1 MKKTVLTS
9 LLLTFTAIVF
19 SYFIAEAWI
28 AEVTVVLGPVLTWLF
43 MMGVVFLPC
52 YGTFYI
58 VTSLIW
64 RVKPSSLSKADI
76 TVLIA
81 AYNEEDSIKDTI
93 DSINNSNF
101 LGSIE
106 IIVVNDGSTDKTKD
120 VLQKL
125 SKQAE
130 NLLVINKENGGK
142 SSALNVGLKYVKTKI
157 VVTIDADTTMH
168 ENAIR
173 EIVSTHINNGFQATA
188 GAIRVNNPS
197 KNLITKVQN
206 WDYMIGLASAK
217 QAQGAHDG
225 ILVAQG
231 AFSCFDVSVIR
242 ESNGWR
248 EDVVGEDIVLSWSLN
263 KSGMVIGYAPFAICF
278 TNVPE
283 NYKSFF
289 NQRKRW
295 SRGLIEAFRQHS
307 DVLFKPSRN
316 LPFYWY
322 NIFFPI
328 MDLAFVLGLLPALIA
343 AIFFKYYLLAGVMT
357 FLLIPLGLLMM
368 LLIYFKQ
375 RQINKY
381 LGLSWNSGG
390 IVSFVIFILFFQ
402 LIQTPA
408 TLSGYISEIIRTKKK
423 W

>member
-1 MKKTVLTS
+1 MRKSVLIS
-9 LLLTFTAIVF
+9 LLLTFGAMVF
-19 SYFIAEAWI
+19 SYFIAEEWVV
-28 AEVTVVLGPVLTWLF
+28 EVTDVLGPVLTWSF

-58 VTSLIW
+58 ATSLIW
-64 RVKPSSLSKADI
+64 KVQPSLPSKADI

-81 AYNEEDSIKDTI
+81 AYNEEDSIKETI
-93 DSINNSNF
+93 ESINSSNF
-101 LGSIE
+101 VGSIK
-106 IIVVNDGSTDKTKD
+106 IIVVNDGSTDKTKNI
-120 VLQKL
+120 LQDL
-125 SKQAE
+125 SKNLD

-142 SSALNVGLKYVKTKI
+142 SSALNVGLERIKTNI
-157 VVTIDADTTMH
+157 VVTIDADTIMH
-168 ENAIR
+168 VNAIQ
-173 EIVSTHINNGFQATA
+173 EIVSRHINNGFQATA
-188 GAIRVNNPS
+188 GAIRVNNPN
-197 KNLITKVQN
+197 KNLITKIQN

-231 AFSCFDVSVIR
+231 AFSCFDVSVVR
-242 ESNGWR
+242 QANGWR

-263 KSGMVIGYAPFAICF
+263 KVGMVIGYAPFAICF

-283 NYKSFF
+283 DYKSFF

-307 DVLFKPSRN
+307 TILFKPSRN

-328 MDLAFVLGLLPALIA
+328 MDVAFVVGLLPALIA

-357 FLLIPLGLLMM
+357 VLLIPLGLCMM

-375 RQINKY
+375 RQINEC
-381 LGLSWNSGG
+381 LGLTWNSGG
-390 IVSFVIFILFFQ
+390 IISFITFILFFQ

-408 TLSGYISEIIRTKKK
+408 TLSGYISEIIKTRKK